1 MRLAGWEER
10 LEKILADARMLPY
23 ELGTHDCLRV
33 ACRVLEALTGEDRWS
48 EFSGRYKT
56 ARQARRLLANYGSSF
71 EAAGDWFFRSLH
83 VDVREARRG
92 DIVAIQTEDAEKH
105 LGVVTLDGAKAA
117 LLGSSGLVF
126 VPVVTCLCCWKV
138 G

>member
-10 LEKILADARMLPY
+10 LEKILAEGRTQPY
-23 ELGTHDCLRV
+23 ELGSWDCFRV
-33 ACRVLEALTGEDRWS
+33 ACRVLEAITGEDRWP

-56 ARQARRLLANYGSSF
+56 ARQARRLLANYGCSF
-71 EAAGDWFFRSLH
+71 EMAGDWFFHSPH

-92 DIVAIQTEDAEKH
+92 DIVAIQTPDGEKH

-117 LLGSSGLVF
+117 LLGASGLVF
-126 VPVVTCLCCWKV
+126 VPVATCLCAWKI